1 MSTVAESGTSWQDLP
16 FLDITVPDFA
26 WDSPEVAEARERSW
40 VAGTPLGL
48 LVLRYAEAHSLSRD
62 PRLVSGFRD
71 VVDLVGPSDGLVRE
85 FMRDFMQSLEGPDHR
100 RLRGLVTHAFT
111 ARRITA
117 LRPFI
122 RATAE
127 RLADELAAGGERD
140 FVAAFADPLPAAV
153 VCELLGFPPEDHA
166 TVGRWC
172 KNTNLVLALG
182 PDQSRVGEV
191 EEGLAGMY
199 EYFET
204 VIQERKAHLG
214 DDLFSDILRAQQEN
228 GALDDR
234 ELRTLIATLL
244 VAGYQTTSHQLGHAM
259 VAFAAHPDQ
268 WPLLR
273 KQPELVTQAVE
284 EVLRWCPT
292 TTVVATKSAA
302 EDFAVNDLRIQAGT
316 PVWLCAHSAQR
327 DPLVFKGGDAF
338 DITVKR
344 EASPLAFGGGA
355 HYCLGAA
362 LARVELAE
370 ALDVLAAR
378 LGPPEVA
385 GPITWRP
392 STGVSGPDVLPLR
405 FGAAATA

>member
-40 VAGTPLGL
+40 AAGTPLGL

-62 PRLVSGFRD
+62 ARLVSGFRE
-71 VVDLVGPSDGLVRE
+71 VVDMVGPTDGPVRD

-111 ARRITA
+111 ARRIA
-117 LRPFI
+117 ELRPFI

-140 FVAAFADPLPAAV
+140 FVEAFADPLPAAV
-153 VCELLGFPPEDHA
+153 VCELLGFPPADHA
-166 TVGRWC
+166 LIGRWC

-182 PDQSRVGEV
+182 PDQSRVREV
-191 EEGLAGMY
+191 EEGLTGMFG
-199 EYFET
+199 YFET
-204 VIQERKAHLG
+204 AIQERKAHPG
-214 DDLFSDILRAQQEN
+214 DDLFSDILRAQQKD

-244 VAGYQTTSHQLGHAM
+244 VAGYQTTSHQLGHGM
-259 VAFAAHPDQ
+259 VAFATHPEQ

-273 KQPELVTQAVE
+273 ERQELVARAVE

-302 EDFAVNDLRIQAGT
+302 EDFTVNGLPILAGT
-316 PVWLCAHSAQR
+316 PVWLCAHTAQR
-327 DPLVFKGGDAF
+327 DPLVFKGGEVF
-338 DITVKR
+338 DITVRR

-370 ALDVLAAR
+370 AFDVLAAR
-378 LGPPEVA
+378 LGPPEIA

-392 STGVSGPDVLPLR
+392 STGVSGPDALPLR
-405 FGAAATA
+405 FGALPGT

>member
-1 MSTVAESGTSWQDLP
+1 MSTVEGSGALRQVVP
-16 FLDITVPDFA
+16 FLDITVPDFV

-40 VAGTPLGL
+40 VAETPLGL

-62 PRLVSGFRD
+62 ARLVSGFRD
-71 VVDLVGPSDGLVRE
+71 VVDLVGPGEGLVRD

-111 ARRITA
+111 ARRIAA
-117 LRPFI
+117 LQPFV

-140 FVAAFADPLPAAV
+140 FVDAFADPLPAAV
-153 VCELLGFPPEDHA
+153 VCELLGFPPADYA

-172 KNTNLVLALG
+172 RNTNLVLALG
-182 PDQSRVGEV
+182 PDQSRVAEV

-199 EYFET
+199 DYFDT
-204 VIQERKAHLG
+204 VIRERQAKPG
-214 DDLFSDILRAQQEN
+214 DDLFSDILRAEQED

-259 VAFAAHPDQ
+259 VAFAAHPEQ
-268 WPLLR
+268 WWLLR
-273 KQPELVTQAVE
+273 EQPDLVTQAVE

-302 EDFAVNDLRIQAGT
+302 EDFSVNGYPISKGT

-327 DPLVFKGGDAF
+327 DPLVFEGGDAF
-338 DITVKR
+338 DITVRR

-370 ALDVLAAR
+370 AFAALAAR

-392 STGVSGPDVLPLR
+392 STGVSGPDLLPLR
-405 FGAAATA
+405 FGAPTGA

>member
-1 MSTVAESGTSWQDLP
+1 MSTVADSQTSWQDLP

-40 VAGTPLGL
+40 VASTPLGL

-62 PRLVSGFRD
+62 ARLVSGFRG
-71 VVDLVGPSDGLVRE
+71 VVDLVGPSDGLVRD

-111 ARRITA
+111 SRRITA
-117 LRPFI
+117 LTPFI

-199 EYFET
+199 DYFET
-204 VIQERKAHLG
+204 VIKHRKTHLG
-214 DDLFSDILRAQQEN
+214 SDLFSDILRAQQEN

-259 VAFAAHPDQ
+259 VAFAAHPEQ
-268 WPLLR
+268 WALLR
-273 KQPELVTQAVE
+273 ERPELIPRAVE

-292 TTVVATKSAA
+292 TTVVATKAAA
-302 EDFAVNDLRIQAGT
+302 EDFTVNHFPIQAGT

-338 DITVKR
+338 DITVER
-344 EASPLAFGGGA
+344 EATPLAFGGGA
-355 HYCLGAA
+355 HFCLGAA
-362 LARVELAE
+362 LARAELAE
-370 ALDVLAAR
+370 ALQVLAAR
-378 LGPPEVA
+378 LDPPEIA

-405 FGAAATA
+405 LRARTDA

>member
-1 MSTVAESGTSWQDLP
+1 MSTAAAPGTSWQDLP
-16 FLDITVPDFA
+16 FLDITVPDFD

-40 VAGTPLGL
+40 VASTPLGL
-48 LVLRYAEAHSLSRD
+48 LVLRYAEAHALSRD
-62 PRLVSGFRD
+62 PRLVSGFRG
-71 VVDLVGPSDGLVRE
+71 VVDLVGPSEGIVRE

-111 ARRITA
+111 SRRIAA
-117 LRPFI
+117 LRPFV

-127 RLADELAAGGERD
+127 RLADRLAAGGEGD

-172 KNTNLVLALG
+172 KSTNLVLALG

-199 EYFET
+199 DYFEA
-204 VIQERKAHLG
+204 VVQERKARPG
-214 DDLFSDILRAQQEN
+214 DDLFSDVLRAQRED

-259 VAFAAHPDQ
+259 VAFAAHPEQ
-268 WPLLR
+268 WKLLR
-273 KQPELVTQAVE
+273 ERPELAPDAVE

-302 EDFAVNDLRIQAGT
+302 EDFTVNGLPIQAGT

-327 DPLVFKGGDAF
+327 DPLVFRDGDAF
-338 DITVKR
+338 DITARR
-344 EASPLAFGGGA
+344 EAAPLAFGGGA
-355 HYCLGAA
+355 HFCLGAA

-370 ALDVLAAR
+370 AFQALTAR
-378 LGPPEVA
+378 LDPPEVA